1 MHPPAASGVVY
12 TPPVM
17 LGSIANVISKTEC
30 NWSTAWGKAV
40 CEKIACTVWEGGA
53 GNRVGP
59 YRSSAG
65 LGPVCRN
72 ATLWAWSRP
81 NLGVPTTGQCPT
93 SQPFIWT
100 KSADEIFASMQK
112 YLGPSVSEQTSD

>member
-1 MHPPAASGVVY
+1 MAMHPPAASGVVY

-53 GNRVGP
+53 GNGVGP

-93 SQPFIWT
+93 SLRI
-100 KSADEIFASMQK
+100 AEIL
-112 YLGPSVSEQTSD
+112 LGLKDVNLIGVEDLGNEDS